1 MDIKK
6 IKFTKITPLKKY
18 LVDLKKLYKDKAN
31 IPRLN
36 SLSSHPCTFSTR
48 RVAEYRAE
56 TADGSIYWL
65 STEVYK
71 NLTKTQLPQGSE

>member
-31 IPRLN
+31 IPGLN
-36 SLSSHPCTFSTR
+36 SLSSHPCSFSTR

-56 TADGSIYWL
+56 ADGSIYWL
-65 STEVYK
+65 SREVYK
-71 NLTKTQLPQGSE
+71 NLTKSQLPQGSE